1 MVGLVADKVMYMSIS
16 PIFMFAPVPL
26 TSERSPLAHAAALA
40 RRRMAENQIVSSPR
54 HRTKPAV
61 SLKLVEKAP
70 VEPAVA

>member
-1 MVGLVADKVMYMSIS
+1 MSIS

-40 RRRMAENQIVSSPR
+40 RRRSAEIKELNGVPR

-61 SLKLVEKAP
+61 AVLQEKAV
-70 VEPAVA
+70 VETVAA